1 MSLVIELIAA
11 NLCSRAKPIS
21 LWVQEWDAERSRRA
35 IESYPGFSRTALVIR
50 VDMNLGDPMRR
61 AWLSP
66 STKVVVSF
74 RESEMSIV
82 VLIRETL

>member
-1 MSLVIELIAA
+1 
-11 NLCSRAKPIS
+11 
-21 LWVQEWDAERSRRA
+21 
-35 IESYPGFSRTALVIR
+35 
-50 VDMNLGDPMRR
+50 MNLGDPMRR

-82 VLIRETL
+82 VLIRETLQLTSSEGTLL